1 MGRFSNISISRYR
14 KILSALGLEYVR
26 TTSGHEMWYKE
37 GMLRDAVFQTH
48 IDPVP
53 EVIIRN
59 NNRSIGIS
67 SKDFEKKLAEI
78 R

>member
-1 MGRFSNISISRYR
+1 MGRFSNISIARYR
-14 KILSALGLEYVR
+14 RILVALGLEYVR

-37 GMLRDAVFQTH
+37 GMLRNVVFQTH

-53 EVIIRN
+53 EAIILN
-59 NNRSIGIS
+59 NIRSIGIS
-67 SKDFEKKLAEI
+67 TKEFEKKMFAV